1 MLLMDCGVIKMSNF
15 ISIGIRNVV
24 KTIKIHKYKYRD
36 DEEYIKKLDEYESS
50 LIATLNEIENIELQ
64 MELNMKHADSLSIHE
79 LTDTLENGIGGLM
92 YYYYGI
98 REYLSTVS
106 NTLHNREMREVYEM
120 SKLMEEITKKEILK
134 VYKGE
139 NNVSEN

>member
-1 MLLMDCGVIKMSNF
+1 MSNF

-24 KTIKIHKYKYRD
+24 KAIKIHKYKYRD
-36 DEEYIKKLDEYESS
+36 DEDYIKKIDEYERR
-50 LIATLNEIENIELQ
+50 LIATLNEIEDIELK
-64 MELNMKHADSLSIHE
+64 MELNMKHSDNLSIHE
-79 LTDTLENGIGGLM
+79 LTNTLENGIGGLI

-98 REYLSTVS
+98 KEYLSTIS

-134 VYKGE
+134 VYKGG
-139 NNVSEN
+139 NDVSED

>member
-1 MLLMDCGVIKMSNF
+1 MDCGVIKMSNF
-15 ISIGIRNVV
+15 VSIGIRNVV

-36 DEEYIKKLDEYESS
+36 DEDYIKKIDEYERS
-50 LIATLNEIENIELQ
+50 LIATLNEIEDIELK

-134 VYKGE
+134 VYKGG
-139 NNVSEN
+139 NDVSED

>member
-1 MLLMDCGVIKMSNF
+1 MDCGVIKMSNF
-15 ISIGIRNVV
+15 VSIGIRNVV
-24 KTIKIHKYKYRD
+24 RAIKVHKYKYRD
-36 DEEYIKKLDEYESS
+36 DEDYIKKIDEYEKS
-50 LIATLNEIENIELQ
+50 LIATLNEIEDIELK
-64 MELNMKHADSLSIHE
+64 MELNMKHDDSLSIHE
-79 LTDTLENGIGGLM
+79 LTDMLENGISGLM

-106 NTLHNREMREVYEM
+106 NTLHNREMREVYEI

-139 NNVSEN
+139 NNVSED

>member
-1 MLLMDCGVIKMSNF
+1 MSNF
-15 ISIGIRNVV
+15 IGIGVRNVV
-24 KTIKIHKYKYRD
+24 KAIKIHKYKYRD
-36 DEEYIKKLDEYESS
+36 DEDYIKKIDEYERS
-50 LIATLNEIENIELQ
+50 LIATLNEIEDIELK

-79 LTDTLENGIGGLM
+79 LTDMLENGIGGLM

-134 VYKGE
+134 VYKGG
-139 NNVSEN
+139 NDVSED

>member
-1 MLLMDCGVIKMSNF
+1 MSNS
-15 ISIGIRNVV
+15 IGIGIRNVV
-24 KTIKIHKYKYRD
+24 RAIKIHKHRYRD
-36 DEEYIKKLDEYESS
+36 DEDYIKKIDEYERS
-50 LIATLNEIENIELQ
+50 LIATLNEIEDIELK

-79 LTDTLENGIGGLM
+79 LTDMLENGIGGLM

-134 VYKGE
+134 VYKGG
-139 NNVSEN
+139 NDVSED

>member
-1 MLLMDCGVIKMSNF
+1 
-15 ISIGIRNVV
+15 
-24 KTIKIHKYKYRD
+24 
-36 DEEYIKKLDEYESS
+36 
-50 LIATLNEIENIELQ
+50 
-64 MELNMKHADSLSIHE
+64 MKHADSLSIHE
-79 LTDTLENGIGGLM
+79 LTDMLENGIGGLM

-134 VYKGE
+134 AYKGG
-139 NNVSEN
+139 NDVSED

>member
-1 MLLMDCGVIKMSNF
+1 MSNF
-15 ISIGIRNVV
+15 IGIGVRNVV
-24 KTIKIHKYKYRD
+24 KAIKIHKYKYRD
-36 DEEYIKKLDEYESS
+36 DEDYIKKIDEYERS
-50 LIATLNEIENIELQ
+50 LIATLNEIEDIELK
-64 MELNMKHADSLSIHE
+64 MELSMKHADSLSIHE

-106 NTLHNREMREVYEM
+106 NTLHNREMREVYEI

-134 VYKGE
+134 MYKGG
-139 NNVSEN
+139 NDVSED

>member
-1 MLLMDCGVIKMSNF
+1 MSNF
-15 ISIGIRNVV
+15 VSIGIRNVV
-24 KTIKIHKYKYRD
+24 KAIKIHKYKYRD
-36 DEEYIKKLDEYESS
+36 DEDYIKKIDECERS

-139 NNVSEN
+139 NNVSED

>member
-1 MLLMDCGVIKMSNF
+1 MSNF
-15 ISIGIRNVV
+15 VSIGIRNVV

-36 DEEYIKKLDEYESS
+36 DEDYIKKIDEYERS
-50 LIATLNEIENIELQ
+50 LIATLNEIEDIELK

-79 LTDTLENGIGGLM
+79 LTDMLENGIGGLM

-134 VYKGE
+134 VYKGG
-139 NNVSEN
+139 NDVSED

>member
-1 MLLMDCGVIKMSNF
+1 MDCGVIKMSNF
-15 ISIGIRNVV
+15 VSIGIRNVV
-24 KTIKIHKYKYRD
+24 RAIKVHKYKYRD
-36 DEEYIKKLDEYESS
+36 DEDYIKKIDEYERS
-50 LIATLNEIENIELQ
+50 LIATLNEIEDIELK
-64 MELNMKHADSLSIHE
+64 MELNMKHADSLLIHE
-79 LTDTLENGIGGLM
+79 LTDMLENGIGGLM

-134 VYKGE
+134 VYKGG
-139 NNVSEN
+139 NDVSED

>member
-1 MLLMDCGVIKMSNF
+1 MSNF
-15 ISIGIRNVV
+15 VSIGIRNVV
-24 KTIKIHKYKYRD
+24 KAIKIHKYKYRD
-36 DEEYIKKLDEYESS
+36 DEDYIKKIDEYERS
-50 LIATLNEIENIELQ
+50 LIATLNEIEDIELK
-64 MELNMKHADSLSIHE
+64 MELNMKHSDNLSIHE

-139 NNVSEN
+139 NNVSED

>member
-1 MLLMDCGVIKMSNF
+1 MDCGVIKMSNF
-15 ISIGIRNVV
+15 VSIGVRNVV

-36 DEEYIKKLDEYESS
+36 DEDYIKEIDEYERS
-50 LIATLNEIENIELQ
+50 LIATLNEIEDIELK

-79 LTDTLENGIGGLM
+79 LTDMLENGIGGLM

-134 VYKGE
+134 VYKGG
-139 NNVSEN
+139 NDVSED

>member
-1 MLLMDCGVIKMSNF
+1 MSNF
-15 ISIGIRNVV
+15 VNIGIRNVV
-24 KTIKIHKYKYRD
+24 KAIKIHKYKYRD
-36 DEEYIKKLDEYESS
+36 DEDYIKKIDEYERS
-50 LIATLNEIENIELQ
+50 LIATLNEIEDIELK
-64 MELNMKHADSLSIHE
+64 MELNMKHSDNLSIHE

-134 VYKGE
+134 VYKGG
-139 NNVSEN
+139 NDVSED

>member
-1 MLLMDCGVIKMSNF
+1 MSNV
-15 ISIGIRNVV
+15 IGIGIRNVV
-24 KTIKIHKYKYRD
+24 KAIKIHKYKYRD
-36 DEEYIKKLDEYESS
+36 DEDYIKKIDEYERS
-50 LIATLNEIENIELQ
+50 LTATLNEVEDIELK

-79 LTDTLENGIGGLM
+79 LTDMLENGIGGLM

-139 NNVSEN
+139 NDVSED

>member
-1 MLLMDCGVIKMSNF
+1 MDCGVIKMSNF
-15 ISIGIRNVV
+15 VSIGIRNVV
-24 KTIKIHKYKYRD
+24 RAIKVHKYKYRD
-36 DEEYIKKLDEYESS
+36 DEDYIKKIDEYERS
-50 LIATLNEIENIELQ
+50 LIATLNEIEDIELK

-79 LTDTLENGIGGLM
+79 LTDMLENGIGGLM

-139 NNVSEN
+139 NNVSED

>member
-1 MLLMDCGVIKMSNF
+1 MSNF
-15 ISIGIRNVV
+15 IGIGVRNVV
-24 KTIKIHKYKYRD
+24 KAIKIHKYKYRD
-36 DEEYIKKLDEYESS
+36 DEDYIKKIDEYEKS
-50 LIATLNEIENIELQ
+50 LIATLNEIEDIELK
-64 MELNMKHADSLSIHE
+64 MELSMKHADSLSIHE
-79 LTDTLENGIGGLM
+79 LTDMLENGISGLM

-134 VYKGE
+134 VYKGG
-139 NNVSEN
+139 NDVSED

>member
-1 MLLMDCGVIKMSNF
+1 MSSF
-15 ISIGIRNVV
+15 IGIGVRNVV
-24 KTIKIHKYKYRD
+24 KAIKIHKYKYRD
-36 DEEYIKKLDEYESS
+36 DEDYIKKIDEYERS
-50 LIATLNEIENIELQ
+50 LAATLNEIENIELQ

-139 NNVSEN
+139 NNVSED

>member
-1 MLLMDCGVIKMSNF
+1 MDCGVIKMSNF
-15 ISIGIRNVV
+15 VSIGIRNVV
-24 KTIKIHKYKYRD
+24 KAIKIHKYKYRD
-36 DEEYIKKLDEYESS
+36 DEDYIKKIDECERS
-50 LIATLNEIENIELQ
+50 LIATLNEIEDIELK

-79 LTDTLENGIGGLM
+79 LTDMLENGIGGLM

-134 VYKGE
+134 AYKGE
-139 NNVSEN
+139 NNVSED

>member
-1 MLLMDCGVIKMSNF
+1 MSNF
-15 ISIGIRNVV
+15 VSIGIRNVV
-24 KTIKIHKYKYRD
+24 KAIKIHKYKYRD
-36 DEEYIKKLDEYESS
+36 DEDYIKKIDEYERS
-50 LIATLNEIENIELQ
+50 LIATLNEIEDIELK
-64 MELNMKHADSLSIHE
+64 MELNMKHSDNLSIHE
-79 LTDTLENGIGGLM
+79 ITDTLENGIGGLM

-106 NTLHNREMREVYEM
+106 NTLHNREMREVYEI

-139 NNVSEN
+139 NNVSED

>member
-1 MLLMDCGVIKMSNF
+1 MSNF
-15 ISIGIRNVV
+15 VSIGIRNVV
-24 KTIKIHKYKYRD
+24 KAIKIHKYKYRD
-36 DEEYIKKLDEYESS
+36 DEDYIKKIDEYERS
-50 LIATLNEIENIELQ
+50 LIATLNEIEDIELK
-64 MELNMKHADSLSIHE
+64 MELNMKHSDNLSIHE
-79 LTDTLENGIGGLM
+79 LTDILENGIGGLM

>member
-1 MLLMDCGVIKMSNF
+1 MSNF
-15 ISIGIRNVV
+15 VSIGIRNVV
-24 KTIKIHKYKYRD
+24 KAIKIHKYKYRD
-36 DEEYIKKLDEYESS
+36 DEDYIKKIDECERS
-50 LIATLNEIENIELQ
+50 LIATLNEIEDIELK

-79 LTDTLENGIGGLM
+79 LTDMLENGIGGLM

-134 VYKGE
+134 VYKGG
-139 NNVSEN
+139 NDVSED

>member
-1 MLLMDCGVIKMSNF
+1 MDCGVIKMSNF
-15 ISIGIRNVV
+15 VSIGIRSVV
-24 KTIKIHKYKYRD
+24 KAIKIHKYKYRD
-36 DEEYIKKLDEYESS
+36 DEDYIKKIDEYERS
-50 LIATLNEIENIELQ
+50 LIATLNEIEDIELK

-79 LTDTLENGIGGLM
+79 LTDMLENGISGLM

-134 VYKGE
+134 VYKGGDD
-139 NNVSEN
+139 VSED

>member
-1 MLLMDCGVIKMSNF
+1 MSNF
-15 ISIGIRNVV
+15 IGIGIRNVV
-24 KTIKIHKYKYRD
+24 KAIKIHKYKYRD
-36 DEEYIKKLDEYESS
+36 DEDYIKKIDEYERS
-50 LIATLNEIENIELQ
+50 LIATLNEIEDIELK

-79 LTDTLENGIGGLM
+79 LTDMLENGIGGLM

-139 NNVSEN
+139 NDVSED

>member
-1 MLLMDCGVIKMSNF
+1 MSNF
-15 ISIGIRNVV
+15 VSIGIRNVV
-24 KTIKIHKYKYRD
+24 KAIKIHKYKYRD
-36 DEEYIKKLDEYESS
+36 DEDYIKKIDEYERS
-50 LIATLNEIENIELQ
+50 LIATLNEIEDIELK

-79 LTDTLENGIGGLM
+79 LTDMLENGIGGLM

-134 VYKGE
+134 VYKGG
-139 NNVSEN
+139 NDVSED

>member
-1 MLLMDCGVIKMSNF
+1 MDCGVIKMSNF
-15 ISIGIRNVV
+15 VSIGIRNVV
-24 KTIKIHKYKYRD
+24 RAIKVHKYKYRD
-36 DEEYIKKLDEYESS
+36 DEDYIKKIDEYERS
-50 LIATLNEIENIELQ
+50 LIATLNEIEDIELK

-79 LTDTLENGIGGLM
+79 LTDMLENGIGGLM

-134 VYKGE
+134 VYKGG
-139 NNVSEN
+139 NDVSED

>member
-1 MLLMDCGVIKMSNF
+1 MDCGVIKMSNF
-15 ISIGIRNVV
+15 VSIGIRNVV
-24 KTIKIHKYKYRD
+24 RAIKVHKYKYRD
-36 DEEYIKKLDEYESS
+36 DEDYIKKIDEYERS
-50 LIATLNEIENIELQ
+50 LIATLNEIEDIELK

-79 LTDTLENGIGGLM
+79 LTDMLENGIGGLM

-106 NTLHNREMREVYEM
+106 STLHNREMREVYEM

-134 VYKGE
+134 VYKGG
-139 NNVSEN
+139 NDVSED